1 MSTLL
6 IKNAS
11 FVATMDKN
19 ENELRDVSIFCENG
33 VIKEVGDYKN
43 IVKNID
49 KEIDAND
56 LIVIPGLINTH
67 HHLFQNLTRVYKPA
81 QNKPLFGWL
90 TSLYPIWQN
99 INPSDIYIS
108 S

>member
-33 VIKEVGDYKN
+33 VIKEVGDCKN
-43 IVKNID
+43 IFKNID
-49 KEIDAND
+49 KVIDA
-56 LIVIPGLINTH
+56 VSYTH
-67 HHLFQNLTRVYKPA
+67 LTLPTTPYV
-81 QNKPLFGWL
+81 
-90 TSLYPIWQN
+90 
-99 INPSDIYIS
+99 
-108 S
+108 

>member
-11 FVATMDKN
+11 FVATMDKD

-33 VIKEVGDYKN
+33 VIKEVGDCKN

-49 KEIDAND
+49 KVILS
-56 LIVIPGLINTH
+56 LIHI
-67 HHLFQNLTRVYKPA
+67 
-81 QNKPLFGWL
+81 
-90 TSLYPIWQN
+90 
-99 INPSDIYIS
+99 
-108 S
+108 

>member
-33 VIKEVGDYKN
+33 VIREVGAVSY
-43 IVKNID
+43 
-49 KEIDAND
+49 
-56 LIVIPGLINTH
+56 TH
-67 HHLFQNLTRVYKPA
+67 LRAHET
-81 QNKPLFGWL
+81 
-90 TSLYPIWQN
+90 
-99 INPSDIYIS
+99 
-108 S
+108 